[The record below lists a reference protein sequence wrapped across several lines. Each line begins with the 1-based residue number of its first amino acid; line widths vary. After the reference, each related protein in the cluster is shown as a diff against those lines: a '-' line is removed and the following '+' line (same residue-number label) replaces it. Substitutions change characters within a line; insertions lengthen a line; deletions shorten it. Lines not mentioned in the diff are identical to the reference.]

1 MENSMIT
8 RKSSRGFTLVELSIV
23 LVIIGLII
31 GGVLTGQ
38 QIIQNA
44 RINNAVNGIQAYQA
58 QFQTY
63 AQNYGTLPGDDPS
76 ALTRFPS
83 LGQSANAA
91 NGNNDGKVG
100 TAVSFDTTATTGTA
114 TESLSVWAHLRAAG
128 LVKNQVTSGSTA
140 IQPPNPF
147 GGIYGFQNGAF
158 GVFTTTS
165 LCMDKVTSGAAQAI
179 DARLDDGTSNAGTIQ
194 ATVYT
199 EAGKSDAA
207 PTTSYNDSNIYTLC
221 IRM

>member
-1 MENSMIT
+1 MLKQPCPST
-8 RKSSRGFTLVELSIV
+8 RRRGFTLVELSIV

-63 AQNYGTLPGDDPS
+63 AQNYGALPGDDPS

-83 LGQSANAA
+83 LKQVEEIA
-91 NGNNDGKVG
+91 NGNNDGNVG
-100 TAVSFDTTATTGTA
+100 TKTSFDTSAESGTA
-114 TESLSVWAHLRAAG
+114 AESLAIWAHLRAAG
-128 LVKNQVTSGSTA
+128 LVKNQVTNGSTA

-147 GGIYGFQNGAF
+147 GGMYGFQRGAF
-158 GVFTTTS
+158 GVFTTTT
-165 LCMDKVTSGAAQAI
+165 LCLDKVSAGPAQAI
-179 DARLDDGTSNAGTIQ
+179 DARLDDGTSDAGAIQ
-194 ATVYT
+194 ATIYT
-199 EAGKSDAA
+199 DVGKSDAA
-207 PTTSYNDSNIYTLC
+207 PASTYSDDNTYTLC
-221 IRM
+221 VKM